1 MKHAVLLVGHGSKL
15 AGSNAALE
23 QVIQALRKQEPATFF
38 QSAFLELQSP
48 NILEGIELCFHQ
60 SAEEVVV
67 VPYFVQTGRHVVED
81 IPRIVTEAKA
91 KFPEKSIR
99 LAEYLGF
106 DQKIVSVVA
115 DRVRKAR
122 LDLEAVSGKYKA

>member
-23 QVIQALRKQEPATFF
+23 QVILALRKRDSATFF
-38 QSAFLELQSP
+38 QSAFLELQKP
-48 NILEGIELCFHQ
+48 NIVEGIELCLHQ
-60 SAEEVVV
+60 GADEIVV
-67 VPYFVQTGRHVVED
+67 VPYFVQTGRHVVAD

-91 KFPEKSIR
+91 KFPEKGIR

-106 DQKIVSVVA
+106 DEKMVSIVIN
-115 DRVRKAR
+115 RIQ
-122 LDLEAVSGKYKA
+122 EAWKTVPQ